1 MKDMETNGNILKPLE
16 FRKVGNGLK
25 NIKKLLIVKIQKDFL
40 RNNIVNMV
48 GKKQKKE
55 KDVKDVEQ
63 HAKGMGNKFKDI
75 SLNLFNE

>member
-1 MKDMETNGNILKPLE
+1 
-16 FRKVGNGLK
+16 
-25 NIKKLLIVKIQKDFL
+25 IKKVLIVKIQRDFL

-48 GKKQKKE
+48 EKEQKKE

-63 HAKGMGNKFKDI
+63 DAKSIGNKFKDI